1 MKRFVVKYED
11 ALGWLDSA
19 VDKKRTNGS
28 DWAMARRSLKMAID
42 NLVGEESEKGKAAS
56 MMIESAMVYLDME

>member
-28 DWAMARRSLKMAID
+28 DWAMARSQHDDR
-42 NLVGEESEKGKAAS
+42 VGNGLFGHGITFGSVILLGK
-56 MMIESAMVYLDME
+56 